1 MWRSLETEIETV
13 YSLFGKISLKK
24 IIIIWSQ
31 FEDDIITNL
40 MHILILYYV
49 NFEVRKAVTKYGKQ
63 EISMQN
69 IFKLNL
75 AGTIQN
81 E

>member
-1 MWRSLETEIETV
+1 
-13 YSLFGKISLKK
+13 
-24 IIIIWSQ
+24 
-31 FEDDIITNL
+31 

-63 EISMQN
+63 ETMKN